1 LKYKH
6 LVFKIKYK
14 FRDTIM
20 SHISL
25 QRASITEVYADAIV
39 NAANESLE
47 GGGGVDFA
55 VHSAAGIDLYK
66 ECCNLPIKKLYNSTR
81 VSIGRCDVGEVKI
94 TAPYNLSGNCKYI
107 FHTVA
112 PILDANGQPNQEH
125 LKLCYKTCLDKAV
138 SMNLKSI
145 AFCCLGTGFYKFPK
159 ALAAQIAVN
168 VAKSFVNIDIIFTMI
183 EEIDYQLYQK
193 LLD

>member
-1 LKYKH
+1 
-6 LVFKIKYK
+6 
-14 FRDTIM
+14 M

-25 QRASITEVYADAIV
+25 QRASITTVSADAIV

-55 VHSAAGIDLYK
+55 VHSAAGINLYN
-66 ECCNLPIKKLYNSTR
+66 ECCKFPIKKLYKSLHADF
-81 VSIGRCDVGEVKI
+81 GRCDVGEVAV
-94 TAPYNLSGNCKYI
+94 TAPYNLENNCKYI

-112 PILDANGQPNQEH
+112 PIFDINKQPNIEH
-125 LKLCYKTCLDKAV
+125 LKLCYKSCLDKAV

-159 ALAAQIAVN
+159 DIAAQIAVDI
-168 VAKSFVNIDIIFTMI
+168 AKSYVNIDIIFTVVD
-183 EEIDYQLYQK
+183 EIDYQLYTN
-193 LLD
+193 LLN